1 MFKHWLNVIF
11 NNIVQLK
18 CFCFFF
24 ICTACPFFFVCLFIW
39 AWNFQ
44 RMTSSLCILWKQ
56 SKTFKTFSAKSHCKS
71 VLLGCCGLKTL
82 LVSPAGRID
91 FCYCFN
97 HLSIFMG
104 PLRIFHRV
112 SLVKQCWLDYVAN
125 VNRVH
130 DISFLCGLYIFTCY
144 LLSDWIFSNI
154 FFHVTLVTGKI
165 PWASEWIN

>member
-1 MFKHWLNVIF
+1 MSSNCGHTFS
-11 NNIVQLK
+11 
-18 CFCFFF
+18 
-24 ICTACPFFFVCLFIW
+24 FIW
-39 AWNFQ
+39 ENF
-44 RMTSSLCILWKQ
+44 SLNISLNTFFLFYHIGFLLWGN
-56 SKTFKTFSAKSHCKS
+56 KTFKTFSAKSHCKS